1 MTRNLRWLAAVLL
14 AVMAFPMGARA
25 ESREDARLVLAS
37 QVLEDLRKQ
46 PDQNI
51 PQWLMQRAYGVAVI
65 PNVIQGA
72 LIFGG
77 RGGAGVMSVRDASGR
92 FTNPVFV
99 SLAGGSVGWQIG
111 AQAADV
117 VLIFATQRSIDYFKR
132 GDFTLGATASLT
144 AGPVGRQT
152 EAAAGMNSEVY
163 AYSRT
168 RGLFA
173 GVSIS
178 GTVLGFAKRANRNFY
193 GPGATDVE
201 AVSSGKVT
209 TSDPTAAR
217 LLAAIGALAA
227 DAASSSAA
235 DSNPPP
241 AAPATPASYA
251 PAPATA
257 PADAGTRTYPLED
270 PKPGSEPN

>member
-1 MTRNLRWLAAVLL
+1 MAKNLRWLAAVLL
-14 AVMAFPMGARA
+14 ALMAIPIGAQA
-25 ESREDARLVLAS
+25 QTKEDARLVLAS
-37 QVLEDLRKQ
+37 QVLEELRKQ

-77 RGGAGVMSVRDASGR
+77 RGGAGVLSVRDSSGR

-152 EAAAGMNSEVY
+152 EAAAGVNSEVY

-173 GVSIS
+173 GVSIN

-193 GPGATDVE
+193 GAGGTDVE
-201 AVSSGKVT
+201 AIATGKVT
-209 TSDPTAAR
+209 TSSPTAAR

-227 DAASSSAA
+227 DSAAAADNAPATTTPASSTGYSPAPAA
-235 DSNPPP
+235 DS
-241 AAPATPASYA
+241 S
-251 PAPATA
+251 
-257 PADAGTRTYPLED
+257 TRTYPLED
-270 PKPGSEPN
+270 PKPGSEPR